1 MALDPLTLIFSEDFS
16 GPLSTAKWKPNIGAG
31 SFYGNTQQRPTLPV
45 VVNGHAVLQL
55 DTFNPTGLSYY
66 GSEMISVPTFD
77 VNTQGPLI
85 FQATLKYEQAQK
97 GIIGGFFTLGL
108 GAPGTEGHDEIDIEL
123 MSKFD
128 TQFQTNVYH
137 QAGFDNGNPES
148 FSPAGF
154 SQQVEHVYKIEWLP
168 NGVVK
173 WYLDNNPDPY
183 RVVTEETKP
192 PKGQSGLAGG
202 PGTPDQPENLHFNI
216 WVGLPDWGVSDPSMP
231 SPTSNPNQNATF
243 KLDVSAVSVWTG
255 SSVSGT
261 GAAEVVTGTAK
272 GEYIDG
278 GAGDDAIVGGGGDD
292 VIEGGA
298 GVDTA
303 SYLGAA
309 RNYEMS
315 VTAGVAVAV
324 ADRFGT
330 EGEDILTDI
339 ERVKFADQTLDTTS
353 LIKASNLGTSSFMS
367 IIDLYN
373 AELHRAPDALGLAY
387 WVARLGDGM
396 SLTDIAKSF
405 YSSAEGSA
413 LRPVT
418 PTNAALVGDAYTK
431 ILDRAPDAAGQAYWI
446 GELESARLTPAT
458 FLLAFV
464 EGVTGATDVAT
475 LVSKQNM
482 GVYYAV
488 TNGLTDA
495 SHAKS
500 IFVSDPLVSKTM
512 TDGFAAAAASAATAE
527 LVVKLVGVD
536 LELFPSTV

>member
-1 MALDPLTLIFSEDFS
+1 MALDPKTLIFSEDFS
-16 GPLSTAKWKPNIGAG
+16 GPLSSAKWKPNVGAG
-31 SFYGNTQQRPTLPV
+31 SFLGDTQQRPTLPV

-55 DTFNPTGLSYY
+55 DTYNPTGLSYF

-85 FQATLKYEQAQK
+85 FQATLTYEQAQK
-97 GIIGGFFTLGL
+97 GMIGGFFTLGQ
-108 GAPGTEGHDEIDIEL
+108 GATGTSGHDEIDIEL
-123 MSKFD
+123 MSKYS

-137 QAGFDNGNPES
+137 QAQYDSGNAIS
-148 FSPAGF
+148 YSPDGF
-154 SQQVEHVYKIEWLP
+154 SQQVEHVYKFEWLP

-173 WYLDNNPDPY
+173 WYVDDVAY
-183 RVVTEETKP
+183 RTVIATTP
-192 PKGQSGLAGG
+192 TPNSGLPGG

-216 WVGLPDWGVSDPSMP
+216 WVGYPDWPVSDPSMP
-231 SPTSNPNQNATF
+231 LPTSNAGQNATF

-255 SSVSGT
+255 ASMSGT
-261 GAAEVVTGTAK
+261 AASEALAGTAG

-278 GAGDDAIVGGGGDD
+278 GAGNDAITGGGGDD
-292 VIEGGA
+292 VVEGGA
-298 GVDTA
+298 GIDTA
-303 SYLGAA
+303 VYSGAA

-324 ADRFGT
+324 ADRFGA
-330 EGEDILTDI
+330 EGVDILTHI
-339 ERVKFADQTLDTTS
+339 ESVKFADQTLDTS
-353 LIKASNLGTSSFMS
+353 WLIKASNLGASSFMP

-387 WVARLGDGM
+387 WVARLSDGM

-418 PTNAALVGDAYTK
+418 PSNAALVADAYAS
-431 ILDRAPDAAGQAYWI
+431 ILDRAADAPGQAYWT
-446 GELESARLTPAT
+446 GELQSGHLTPAT

-464 EGVTGATDVAT
+464 QGVTGADVAT
-475 LVSKQNM
+475 LVSKETM

-488 TNGLTDA
+488 TNGLTDTT
-495 SHAKS
+495 HAKS
-500 IFVSDPLVSKTM
+500 VFVSDPLVSKNM
-512 TDGFAAAAASAATAE
+512 TDGFAAAAASAGTAE

-536 LELFPSTV
+536 LELFPSAT

>member
-1 MALDPLTLIFSEDFS
+1 MALDPQTRIFFEDFS
-16 GPLSTAKWKPNIGAG
+16 APLSAANWKPNVGAG
-31 SFYGNTQQRPTLPV
+31 SFLGDTQQRPTLPV

-55 DTFNPTGLSYY
+55 DTFNPTGLSYF

-97 GIIGGFFTLGL
+97 GMIGGFFTLGQ
-108 GAPGTEGHDEIDIEL
+108 GAPGTKGHDEIDIEL

-137 QAGFDNGNPES
+137 QANYDSGNAIS
-148 FSPAGF
+148 YSPAGF
-154 SQQVEHVYKIEWLP
+154 SQQVEHVYKFEWLP

-173 WYLDNNPDPY
+173 WYVDNVAY
-183 RVVTEETKP
+183 RTVIATTP
-192 PKGQSGLAGG
+192 TPSSGLPGG

-216 WVGLPDWGVSDPSMP
+216 WVGYPDWPVSDPSMP
-231 SPTSNPNQNATF
+231 LPTSNPGQNATF

-261 GAAEVVTGTAK
+261 VAGEAVAGTAG

-278 GAGDDAIVGGGGDD
+278 RAGNDEITGGGGDD

-303 SYLGAA
+303 TYLGAA

-324 ADRFGT
+324 ADRSGV
-330 EGEDILTDI
+330 EGQDILTNI
-339 ERVKFADQTLDTTS
+339 ELVKFADQTLDTTS
-353 LIKASNLGTSSFMS
+353 LIKASNLGASSFIP
-367 IIDLYN
+367 IIDLYI

-387 WVARLGDGM
+387 WAGRLSEGM
-396 SLTDIAKSF
+396 SLNDIAKSF
-405 YSSAEGSA
+405 YSSAEGLA

-418 PTNAALVGDAYTK
+418 PSNAALVADAYAT
-431 ILDRAPDAAGQAYWI
+431 ILNRDPDAGGQAYWV
-446 GELESARLTPAT
+446 GELENGHLLPAT
-458 FLLAFV
+458 FLSAFV
-464 EGVTGATDVAT
+464 AGVTGATDVAT
-475 LVSKQNM
+475 LVSKENM

-500 IFVSDPLVSKTM
+500 VFVSDPLVSKNM

-527 LVVKLVGVD
+527 LVVKLVGVN
-536 LELFPSTV
+536 LELFPSAT